1 MFANKFWLEFCWLF
15 QLLSLTKSNM
25 ATTSYV
31 IADDVIKTVM
41 SEEIQGIQV
50 NMQQNLAAALTS
62 Q

>member
-1 MFANKFWLEFCWLF
+1 
-15 QLLSLTKSNM
+15 M